1 MESSNTNDID
11 EKVYYSDVEKEYEGY
26 IYQYRVTIS
35 KEEFYLDYVKCKEDQ
50 MIDDEMIEDEIIEDE
65 VIEDEMI
72 EDEVID
78 DQEEVVKS
86 IIKIPLPNALIKMQ
100 NGIDLRV
107 KDLKTKFTDHDV
119 LSELYLDILN

>member
-1 MESSNTNDID
+1 MESSNTNDIN

-35 KEEFYLDYVKCKEDQ
+35 KEEFYLDYVKCKDDEMIDHEMIEDQ
-50 MIDDEMIEDEIIEDE
+50 MIDHEMIEDE
-65 VIEDEMI
+65 M
-72 EDEVID
+72 ID

>member
-35 KEEFYLDYVKCKEDQ
+35 KEEFYLDYVKCK
-50 MIDDEMIEDEIIEDE
+50 DDEMIEDE
-65 VIEDEMI
+65 M
-72 EDEVID
+72 ID
-78 DQEEVVKS
+78 DQEEVVES
-86 IIKIPLPNALIKMQ
+86 IVKIPLPSALIKIQ

-107 KDLKTKFTDHDV
+107 KDLKTKFTTQDV

>member
-1 MESSNTNDID
+1 MESSNTNDIN

-35 KEEFYLDYVKCKEDQ
+35 KEEFYLDYVKSK
-50 MIDDEMIEDEIIEDE
+50 DDEMIDNQVIEDEIIEE
-65 VIEDEMI
+65 E
-72 EDEVID
+72 
-78 DQEEVVKS
+78 EEVVES
-86 IIKIPLPNALIKMQ
+86 IVKIPLPSALIKMQ

-119 LSELYLDILN
+119 LSELYLDILD

>member
-1 MESSNTNDID
+1 MDSTNTNDID

-35 KEEFYLDYVKCKEDQ
+35 KEEFYLDYVKCKDVEIIDEISDEIVEDQ
-50 MIDDEMIEDEIIEDE
+50 KMDDQIIE
-65 VIEDEMI
+65 
-72 EDEVID
+72 
-78 DQEEVVKS
+78 DQEEVVES
-86 IIKIPLPNALIKMQ
+86 IVKIPLPSALIKIQ

-107 KDLKTKFTDHDV
+107 KDLKTKFTTQDV

>member
-1 MESSNTNDID
+1 MESSNTNDIN

-35 KEEFYLDYVKCKEDQ
+35 KEEFYLDYVKSK
-50 MIDDEMIEDEIIEDE
+50 DDEMIDNQVIEDEIIEE
-65 VIEDEMI
+65 E
-72 EDEVID
+72 
-78 DQEEVVKS
+78 EEVVES
-86 IIKIPLPNALIKMQ
+86 IVKIPLPSALIKMQ

-119 LSELYLDILN
+119 LSELYLDILE

>member
-50 MIDDEMIEDEIIEDE
+50 MTDDEMIEDE
-65 VIEDEMI
+65 M
-72 EDEVID
+72 ID

>member
-50 MIDDEMIEDEIIEDE
+50 MIEDQMIDDEMIDDEMIEDQ
-65 VIEDEMI
+65 M
-72 EDEVID
+72 ID
-78 DQEEVVKS
+78 DQEEVVES
-86 IIKIPLPNALIKMQ
+86 IIKIPLPSALIKMQ

>member
-1 MESSNTNDID
+1 MESSNTNDIN

-35 KEEFYLDYVKCKEDQ
+35 KEEFYLDYVKCKDDE
-50 MIDDEMIEDEIIEDE
+50 MIDDEMID
-65 VIEDEMI
+65 DEMI
-72 EDEVID
+72 DDEMID

-86 IIKIPLPNALIKMQ
+86 IIKIPLPSALIKMQ